1 MFTKING
8 KHNSAQKIGICMFG
22 YCTEK
27 LFKIKYAD
35 TYTIKLSKMTGSKL
49 LIDLAIKIIFFFNT
63 NFLIDFL
70 LNDIFF
76 YHHMY
81 KY

>member
-8 KHNSAQKIGICMFG
+8 KPNSAQKIGICMFG

-35 TYTIKLSKMTGSKL
+35 TYTIKLSKMTGS
-49 LIDLAIKIIFFFNT
+49 N
-63 NFLIDFL
+63 
-70 LNDIFF
+70 
-76 YHHMY
+76 
-81 KY
+81 